1 MKEFYNK
8 YLNEK
13 IKFDKLTIIAITS
26 LIIVISGVFGFV
38 YEFIFYYFN
47 GGMKEFYYR
56 GGNFLPWINIYAIGS
71 ILIILLTFK
80 DRLKPIKVFLKS
92 TIICG
97 VLEFVSGYILYN
109 YFGHFR
115 CWDYNTEILNFGNIG
130 GFICLRS
137 VLFFGV
143 SSLLLIYGILPMVIY
158 LSKKINKKVFITI
171 SISLL
176 AVFMLDEIYNLVIAR
191 VINTPRASDVYKEIG
206 FKYVEF
212 KE

>member
-1 MKEFYNK
+1 MKNFFNDYVNK
-8 YLNEK
+8 NN
-13 IKFDKLTIIAITS
+13 KFDKLTMIGIIS

-47 GGMKEFYYR
+47 GGMKYFYYR

-71 ILIILLTFK
+71 ILICLLTYK
-80 DRLKPIKVFLKS
+80 DRKKPLKVFFKS

-97 VLEFVSGYILYN
+97 ILEFIAGYIIYN

-115 CWDYNTEILNFGNIG
+115 CWDYNTEILNFGNVD

-137 VLFFGV
+137 VVFFGIC
-143 SSLLLIYGILPMVIY
+143 SLLLIYGILPMCIY
-158 LSKKINKKVFITI
+158 ISKKVNKKCFIII
-171 SISLL
+171 SVCLVSI
-176 AVFMLDEIYNLVIAR
+176 VMFDEVYNLIIAR
-191 VINTPRASDVYKEIG
+191 VLNTPRASDLYKEIG
-206 FKYVEF
+206 FKYVDF

>member
-1 MKEFYNK
+1 MKEFYNE

-38 YEFIFYYFN
+38 YEFIFYFFN

-158 LSKKINKKVFITI
+158 LSRKINKKVFITI

-176 AVFMLDEIYNLVIAR
+176 AIFMLDEIYNLVIAR
-191 VINTPRASDVYKEIG
+191 IINTPRASDVYKEIG

>member
-13 IKFDKLTIIAITS
+13 IKFDKLTIIAITC

-80 DRLKPIKVFLKS
+80 DRLKPVKVFLKS

-97 VLEFVSGYILYN
+97 ILEFIAGYIIYN

-137 VLFFGV
+137 VLFFGI

-158 LSKKINKKVFITI
+158 LSRKINKKVFIII
-171 SISLL
+171 SISLC
-176 AVFMLDEIYNLVIAR
+176 AIFMLDEVYNLVIAR